1 MSKVA
6 IDITPVPVASGGFLP
21 SFHLKEETPPTS
33 PVDYQAPQRQPLK
46 WTRHPGEGGA
56 AFSVYDPLTGVFGS
70 GSDPRKALQD
80 LSLALIEHREVLERQ
95 EKLSPALQRQLDQL
109 RRR

>member
-1 MSKVA
+1 MSRVA
-6 IDITPVPVASGGFLP
+6 IDITPVPVASGGFLQ
-21 SFHLKEETPPTS
+21 SFHLEEEAPPTS
-33 PVDYQAPQRQPLK
+33 PVDYQALQRQPLK
-46 WTRHPGEGGA
+46 WTRHPGDGA

-80 LSLALIEHREVLERQ
+80 LSVALVEHREVLERQ

>member
-1 MSKVA
+1 MSKLVV
-6 IDITPVPVASGGFLP
+6 DITPVPIASMGTFSKREELP
-21 SFHLKEETPPTS
+21 ES
-33 PVDYQAPQRQPLK
+33 PVTYQALQRQPLK
-46 WTRHPGEGGA
+46 WTRHPGSGSP

-70 GSDPRKALQD
+70 GDDPRKTLQD
-80 LSLALIEHREVLERQ
+80 LSMAVNEHRDVLERQ